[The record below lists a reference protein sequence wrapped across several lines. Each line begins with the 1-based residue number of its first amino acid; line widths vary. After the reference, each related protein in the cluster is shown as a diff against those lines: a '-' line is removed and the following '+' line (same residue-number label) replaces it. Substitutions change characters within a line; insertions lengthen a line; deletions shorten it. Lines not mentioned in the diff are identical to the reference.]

1 MPNHS
6 GLVLTRASCMRATD
20 ALATSITRYAIPLLV
35 LLTTH
40 SASLTGVAFLLEWLP
55 CLAAF
60 TFGGPLVDRF
70 RADRVLRAAAIARS
84 VLLLA
89 GAALLQALPP
99 AGTAATVVVMG
110 LGAGAGLLS
119 HTSFVAV
126 ETLGADLSRQAG
138 DQAHRVQAVQIGIDQ
153 SALLAGPLLVGILLT
168 TGRAW
173 PLLTVAAALSL
184 TAAVTTVRTAN
195 TPRQTT
201 TVDAGVIAQLRTGWR
216 TVRGI
221 TALCWLMVGL
231 IASNLAVAV
240 AQASA
245 PITLVQH
252 FGTSTLTVGTIWS
265 AAGVAALAAVA
276 ASRHAI
282 DRYGLWPVGA
292 AAAATACAACF
303 AAALAG
309 QLPLY
314 AAAIG
319 ILMAGE
325 GALTVVLRTL
335 RARLIPPHAF
345 GATLSVT
352 IVLIILPMPIA
363 GALVALLPSTALPAL
378 LLVCAAVQALA
389 MGLAFRGLWRHRHTY
404 TAPVAPHVPN
414 ETTAPAASA
423 ARSTAS
429 AA

>member
-1 MPNHS
+1 
-6 GLVLTRASCMRATD
+6 MRATD

-35 LLTTH
+35 LITTR

-60 TFGGPLVDRF
+60 TLGGPLVDRF
-70 RADRVLRAAAIARS
+70 RADRVLKAAAIARS

-89 GAALLQALPP
+89 AAVLLLALPP
-99 AGTAATVVVMG
+99 AGTAATVVVMA

-153 SALLAGPLLVGILLT
+153 SALLAGPLVVGILLM
-168 TGRAW
+168 TGQAW
-173 PLLTVAAALSL
+173 PVLTVAAALSL
-184 TAAVTTVRTAN
+184 AAAVTAVRTVNPAR
-195 TPRQTT
+195 PAA
-201 TVDAGVIAQLRTGWR
+201 TVDAGVIDQLRTGWC

-221 TALCWLMVGL
+221 PALCWLLVGL

-265 AAGVAALAAVA
+265 AAGVVALAAVA
-276 ASRHAI
+276 ASRRAI
-282 DRYGLWPVGA
+282 DRHGLWPVGA
-292 AAAATACAACF
+292 AAAATACVACF

-309 QLPLY
+309 HLALY
-314 AAAIG
+314 AVAIA

-352 IVLIILPMPIA
+352 IVLIILPMPAA
-363 GALVALLPSTALPAL
+363 GALVALLPSAALPAL

-389 MGLAFRGLWRHRHTY
+389 MALAFRGLWHHRHTY
-404 TAPVAPHVPN
+404 TAPVAPHASAAP
-414 ETTAPAASA
+414 TIAPAA
-423 ARSTAS
+423 
-429 AA
+429 